1 MADDTTDTKSEP
13 GQLNNIDPDIVVG
26 VDGSPGAGRALEYA
40 VHEAAKQG
48 VPLRV
53 VNAYGAATAVPD
65 PEESVDPDSC
75 SIVKEAVNLANIL
88 EPSVE
93 TVGVSRRGSA
103 GDILYEESAFSNLLV
118 IGSHGLGGK
127 HLVTGDTRDQCVRL
141 VLCPIT
147 VVP

>member
-1 MADDTTDTKSEP
+1 MANDTADMKSEP

-40 VHEAAKQG
+40 VHEAARQG

-53 VNAYGAATAVPD
+53 VNAYGVATVVPD
-65 PEESVDPDSC
+65 SEDSSNAVSC
-75 SIVKEAVNLANIL
+75 SIIKEAVNLANIL

-118 IGSHGLGGK
+118 IGSPGQRGMLHFS
-127 HLVTGDTRDQCVRL
+127 GDIRDHCVHH

>member
-1 MADDTTDTKSEP
+1 MWSRLFGIIRQRGSLHDVDCRSAREGTSGPT
-13 GQLNNIDPDIVVG
+13 LPDAC
-26 VDGSPGAGRALEYA
+26 SPG
-40 VHEAAKQG
+40 
-48 VPLRV
+48 V
-53 VNAYGAATAVPD
+53 VNAYGVATVVPD
-65 PEESVDPDSC
+65 PEESVDPESC

-93 TVGVSRRGSA
+93 TVGVSRRGLA

-118 IGSHGLGGK
+118 IGSHGQGGK
-127 HLVTGDTRDQCVRL
+127 RLVSGDTRDQCVHH